1 MKKFSMEQ
9 IEDIQPLSEKNI
21 DDIIALAP
29 SLKLIRVSGGE
40 PLYTQKH
47 FELLEKL
54 QPYAKNIQIEYNS
67 NFHALNYKHY
77 NTLDLWKNFKKV

>member
-1 MKKFSMEQ
+1 MEQ

-54 QPYAKNIQIEYNS
+54 QPY
-67 NFHALNYKHY
+67 
-77 NTLDLWKNFKKV
+77 D